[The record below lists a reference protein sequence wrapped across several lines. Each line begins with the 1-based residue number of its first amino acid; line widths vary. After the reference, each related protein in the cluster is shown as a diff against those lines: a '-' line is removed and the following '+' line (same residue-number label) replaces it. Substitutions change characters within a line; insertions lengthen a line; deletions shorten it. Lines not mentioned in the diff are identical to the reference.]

1 MGLLQNAAFGNCC
14 SDIKASAALFIK
26 DRKFLMEMRGTC
38 FFVLAISF
46 CGKVC

>member
-26 DRKFLMEMRGTC
+26 DRKLTGNF
-38 FFVLAISF
+38 
-46 CGKVC
+46 